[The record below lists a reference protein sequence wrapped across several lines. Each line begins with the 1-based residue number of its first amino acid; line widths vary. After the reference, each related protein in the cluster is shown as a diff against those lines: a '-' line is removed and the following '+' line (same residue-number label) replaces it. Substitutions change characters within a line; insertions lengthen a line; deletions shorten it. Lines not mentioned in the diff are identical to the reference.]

1 MGNELTTT
9 GVSVEQLRA
18 LADKIREAKAGAVK
32 EMKTAIEAMHEQGTL
47 LIQAE
52 LELGAAFDS
61 WVDGLADEG
70 IDPMQARYCIKV
82 ARKHKDIKSLFGNP
96 SAAKQLVLQNF
107 APSVPPKPEVEGQGS
122 VAPYTISVRF
132 NVDPLDPSFPKAKWL
147 NDPLVKSV
155 IQTTQELEG

>member
-1 MGNELTTT
+1 MGNELTA
-9 GVSVEQLRA
+9 VSVEQLRA
-18 LADKIREAKAGAVK
+18 LAERIREAKAGAVK

-82 ARKHKDIKSLFGNP
+82 ARKHKDIKSVFANP
-96 SAAKQLVLQNF
+96 GAAKQLVLQNF
-107 APSVPPKPEVEGQGS
+107 APATPPKPEVEGGGS

-132 NVDPLDPSFPKAKWL
+132 NVDPMDASFPKAKWL
-147 NDPLVKSV
+147 ADPLVRSV
-155 IQTTQELEG
+155 IQTTQDLEG